1 MMAPQMPK
9 ALSRTARPSSKTTHA
24 WMCVGQSSWR
34 ILRRGGRVG
43 GARASEAR
51 AAGGRVARRCARRCA
66 TRERAAVP
74 SRAGRSRD
82 AEHPG
87 RRGDEQEDEVGHEER
102 HLCGARRDQREED
115 FARRGGARSRSG
127 CPWRIDGGW
136 FLLGSSD
143 HAERGAIGVKEPTLS
158 PHPPFTLRWAA
169 PAGSWASRC
178 SSPRGGPRASRR
190 CGPGAP
196 GATTPTPTG
205 PSTTRRRP
213 RGRTRRRTSS
223 RRPPRGTRRPCRGSR
238 SPGPSSS
245 RRGRRAS
252 SRAAA
257 SCPTSTRASAVRSP
271 QGSKRVIQRRFNVSV
286 ARARVS
292 ETAPTL
298 RERSER

>member
-1 MMAPQMPK
+1 M
-9 ALSRTARPSSKTTHA
+9 R
-24 WMCVGQSSWR
+24 
-34 ILRRGGRVG
+34 
-43 GARASEAR
+43 RASR
-51 AAGGRVARRCARRCA
+51 
-66 TRERAAVP
+66 
-74 SRAGRSRD
+74 SAGRRLRETRWRTFSFGMPMANRWRLVSLVLQTM
-82 AEHPG
+82 
-87 RRGDEQEDEVGHEER
+87 RRR
-102 HLCGARRDQREED
+102 AR
-115 FARRGGARSRSG
+115 
-127 CPWRIDGGW
+127 
-136 FLLGSSD
+136 
-143 HAERGAIGVKEPTLS
+143 AIGVKEPTLS